1 VLKATEDYE
10 IREIVLSGNEE
21 QCVFLDDKS
30 AVLLKDLIP
39 TYDSSYL
46 TNEQINQIELLELDK
61 APRVS
66 FEVSKTK
73 SPVAT
78 PRKIIYVGLNYQ
90 KHAIEMGIDAP
101 TEPIVFMKSPKTMV
115 GGFDK
120 IVIPSN
126 SKKTDYEV
134 ELAIII
140 GEHALYENSPKDAL
154 NCILSYTISQ
164 DISEREWQ
172 LKKGGQ
178 WMKGKSF
185 PTFNPLGPCIVTR
198 DELDGDNFKIWSKV
212 NGAVCQDS
220 NTNDLIFD
228 IRFCIWY
235 LSQFIELEPGDV
247 VNTGTPEGVGMS
259 RTPSGFLKPGDI
271 LESGIEG
278 IGTIKN
284 LVC

>member
-1 VLKATEDYE
+1 MRLG
-10 IREIVLSGNEE
+10 RLLLSGNEE

-39 TYDSSYL
+39 TYDGSYL
-46 TNEQINQIELLELDK
+46 TNELISQIELLELDR
-61 APRVS
+61 APRVV
-66 FEVSKTK
+66 FEVSETR
-73 SPVAT
+73 SPVVT
-78 PRKIIYVGLNYQ
+78 PRKIICVGLNYQ

-101 TEPIVFMKSPKTMV
+101 SEPIVFMKSPKTMV
-115 GGFDK
+115 GGFDN
-120 IVIPSN
+120 IVIPPN

-140 GEHALYENSPKDAL
+140 GEHALYLNSPKDAF
-154 NCILSYTISQ
+154 NCILGYTISQ

-172 LKKGGQ
+172 LERGGQ

-185 PTFNPLGPCIVTR
+185 PTFNPLGPCVVTK
-198 DELDGDNFKIWSKV
+198 DELDGDNLKIWSKV
-212 NGAVCQDS
+212 NGAVRQDS

-228 IRFCIWY
+228 IGFCIWY
-235 LSQFIELEPGDV
+235 ISQFMELEPGDV

>member
-1 VLKATEDYE
+1 MRLG
-10 IREIVLSGNEE
+10 RLLLSGNEE

-39 TYDSSYL
+39 TYDGSYL
-46 TNEQINQIELLELDK
+46 TNELISQIELLELDR
-61 APRVS
+61 APRVV
-66 FEVSKTK
+66 FEVSETR
-73 SPVAT
+73 SPVVT
-78 PRKIIYVGLNYQ
+78 PRKIICVGLNYQ
-90 KHAIEMGIDAP
+90 KHAMEMGIDAP
-101 TEPIVFMKSPKTMV
+101 SEPIVFMKSPKTMV
-115 GGFDK
+115 GGFDN
-120 IVIPSN
+120 IVIPPN

-134 ELAIII
+134 ELAAII
-140 GEHALYENSPKDAL
+140 GEHALYLNSPKDAL
-154 NCILSYTISQ
+154 NCILGYTISQ

-172 LKKGGQ
+172 LERGGQ

-185 PTFNPLGPCIVTR
+185 PTFNPLGPCIVTK
-198 DELDGDNFKIWSKV
+198 DELDGDNLKIWSKV
-212 NGAVCQDS
+212 NGAVRQDS

-228 IRFCIWY
+228 IGFCIWY
-235 LSQFIELEPGDV
+235 ISQFMELEPGDV

-278 IGTIKN
+278 IGAIKN

>member
-1 VLKATEDYE
+1 M
-10 IREIVLSGNEE
+10 
-21 QCVFLDDKS
+21 FLDDKS

-39 TYDSSYL
+39 TYDDLYL
-46 TNEQINQIELLELDK
+46 TNELISQIELLELDR
-61 APRVS
+61 APRVV
-66 FEVSKTK
+66 FEVSETR
-73 SPVAT
+73 SPIVT
-78 PRKIIYVGLNYQ
+78 PRKIICVGLNYQ

-101 TEPIVFMKSPKTMV
+101 SEPIVFMKSPKTMV
-115 GGFDK
+115 GGFDN
-120 IVIPSN
+120 IVIPPN

-140 GEHALYENSPKDAL
+140 GEHALYLNSPKDAL
-154 NCILSYTISQ
+154 NCILGYTISQ

-172 LKKGGQ
+172 LERGGQ

-185 PTFNPLGPCIVTR
+185 PTFNPLGPCVVTK
-198 DELDGDNFKIWSKV
+198 DELDGDNLKIWSKV
-212 NGAVCQDS
+212 NGAVRQDS

-228 IRFCIWY
+228 IGFCIWY
-235 LSQFIELEPGDV
+235 ISQFMELEPGDV

-271 LESGIEG
+271 LESGIQG

>member
-1 VLKATEDYE
+1 LL
-10 IREIVLSGNEE
+10 LSGNEE

-39 TYDSSYL
+39 TYDGSYL
-46 TNEQINQIELLELDK
+46 TNELISQIELLELDR
-61 APRVS
+61 APRVV
-66 FEVSKTK
+66 FEVSETR
-73 SPVAT
+73 SPVVT
-78 PRKIIYVGLNYQ
+78 PRKIICVGLNYQ

-101 TEPIVFMKSPKTMV
+101 SEPIVFMKSPKTMV
-115 GGFDK
+115 SGFDN
-120 IVIPSN
+120 IVIPPN

-140 GEHALYENSPKDAL
+140 GEHALYLNSPKDAL
-154 NCILSYTISQ
+154 NCILGYTISQ

-172 LKKGGQ
+172 LERGGQ

-185 PTFNPLGPCIVTR
+185 PTFNPLGPCVVTK
-198 DELDGDNFKIWSKV
+198 DELNGDNLKIWSKV
-212 NGAVCQDS
+212 NGAVRQDS

-228 IRFCIWY
+228 IGFCIWY
-235 LSQFIELEPGDV
+235 ISQFMELEPGDV

-271 LESGIEG
+271 LESGIQG

>member
-1 VLKATEDYE
+1 MRLG
-10 IREIVLSGNEE
+10 RLLLSGNEE

-39 TYDSSYL
+39 SYDGSYL
-46 TNEQINQIELLELDK
+46 TNELIGQIELLELDR
-61 APRVS
+61 APRVV
-66 FEVSKTK
+66 FEVSETR
-73 SPVAT
+73 SPVVT
-78 PRKIIYVGLNYQ
+78 PRKIICVGLNYQ

-101 TEPIVFMKSPKTMV
+101 SEPIVFMKSPKTMV
-115 GGFDK
+115 GGFDN
-120 IVIPSN
+120 IVIPPN

-134 ELAIII
+134 ELAVII
-140 GEHALYENSPKDAL
+140 GEHALYLNSPKDAL
-154 NCILSYTISQ
+154 NCILGYTISQ

-172 LKKGGQ
+172 LERGGQ

-185 PTFNPLGPCIVTR
+185 PTFNPLGPCIVTK
-198 DELDGDNFKIWSKV
+198 DEIDGDNLKIWSKV
-212 NGAVCQDS
+212 NGAVRQDS

-228 IRFCIWY
+228 IGFCIWY
-235 LSQFIELEPGDV
+235 ISQFMELEPGDV

-278 IGTIKN
+278 IGAIKN

>member
-1 VLKATEDYE
+1 MRLG
-10 IREIVLSGNEE
+10 RLLLSGNEE

-39 TYDSSYL
+39 TYDGSYL
-46 TNEQINQIELLELDK
+46 TNELISQIELLELDR
-61 APRVS
+61 APRVV
-66 FEVSKTK
+66 FEVSETR
-73 SPVAT
+73 SPVVT
-78 PRKIIYVGLNYQ
+78 PRKIICVGLNYQ

-101 TEPIVFMKSPKTMV
+101 SEPIVFMKSPKTMV
-115 GGFDK
+115 SGFDN
-120 IVIPSN
+120 IVIPPN

-140 GEHALYENSPKDAL
+140 GEHALYLNSPKDAL
-154 NCILSYTISQ
+154 NCILGYTISQ

-172 LKKGGQ
+172 LERGGQ

-185 PTFNPLGPCIVTR
+185 PTFNPLGPCVVTN
-198 DELDGDNFKIWSKV
+198 DELNGDNLKIWSKV
-212 NGAVCQDS
+212 NGAVRQDS

-228 IRFCIWY
+228 IGFCIWY
-235 LSQFIELEPGDV
+235 ISQFMELEPGDV

-271 LESGIEG
+271 LESGIQG

>member
-1 VLKATEDYE
+1 MRLG
-10 IREIVLSGNEE
+10 RLLLSGNEE

-39 TYDSSYL
+39 TYDGSYL
-46 TNEQINQIELLELDK
+46 TNELISQIELLELDR
-61 APRVS
+61 APRVV
-66 FEVSKTK
+66 FEVSETR
-73 SPVAT
+73 SPVVT
-78 PRKIIYVGLNYQ
+78 PRKIICVGLNYQ
-90 KHAIEMGIDAP
+90 KHAMEMGIDAP
-101 TEPIVFMKSPKTMV
+101 SEPIVFMKSPKTMV
-115 GGFDK
+115 GGFDN
-120 IVIPSN
+120 IVIPPN

-134 ELAIII
+134 ELAVII
-140 GEHALYENSPKDAL
+140 GEYALYLNSPKDAL
-154 NCILSYTISQ
+154 NCILGYTISQ

-172 LKKGGQ
+172 LERGGQ

-185 PTFNPLGPCIVTR
+185 PTFNPLGPCIVTK
-198 DELDGDNFKIWSKV
+198 DELDGDNLKIWSKV
-212 NGAVCQDS
+212 NGAVRQDS

-228 IRFCIWY
+228 IGFCIWY
-235 LSQFIELEPGDV
+235 ISQFMELEPGDV

-278 IGTIKN
+278 IGAIKN

>member
-1 VLKATEDYE
+1 MRLG
-10 IREIVLSGNEE
+10 RLLLSGNEE

-39 TYDSSYL
+39 TYDGSYL
-46 TNEQINQIELLELDK
+46 TNELISQIELLELDR
-61 APRVS
+61 APRVV
-66 FEVSKTK
+66 FEVSETR
-73 SPVAT
+73 SPVVT
-78 PRKIIYVGLNYQ
+78 PRKIICVGLNYQ

-101 TEPIVFMKSPKTMV
+101 SEPIVFMKSPKTMV
-115 GGFDK
+115 GGFDN
-120 IVIPSN
+120 IVIPPN

-140 GEHALYENSPKDAL
+140 GEHALYLNSPKDAL
-154 NCILSYTISQ
+154 NCILGYTISQ

-172 LKKGGQ
+172 LERGGQ

-185 PTFNPLGPCIVTR
+185 PTFNPLGPCVVTK
-198 DELDGDNFKIWSKV
+198 DELNGDNLKIWSKV
-212 NGAVCQDS
+212 NGAVRQDS

-228 IRFCIWY
+228 IGFCIWY
-235 LSQFIELEPGDV
+235 ISQFMELEPGDV

-278 IGTIKN
+278 IGAIKN

>member
-1 VLKATEDYE
+1 MRLG
-10 IREIVLSGNEE
+10 RLLLSGNEE

-39 TYDSSYL
+39 TYDGSYL
-46 TNEQINQIELLELDK
+46 TNELISQIELLELDR
-61 APRVS
+61 APRVV
-66 FEVSKTK
+66 FEVSETR
-73 SPVAT
+73 SPVVT
-78 PRKIIYVGLNYQ
+78 PRKIICVGLNYQ

-101 TEPIVFMKSPKTMV
+101 SEPIVFMKSPKTMV
-115 GGFDK
+115 GGFDN
-120 IVIPSN
+120 IVIPPN

-140 GEHALYENSPKDAL
+140 GEHALYLNSPKDAL
-154 NCILSYTISQ
+154 NCILGYTISQ

-172 LKKGGQ
+172 LERGGQ

-185 PTFNPLGPCIVTR
+185 PTFNPLGPCVVTK
-198 DELDGDNFKIWSKV
+198 DELNGDNLKIWSKV
-212 NGAVCQDS
+212 NGAVRQDS
-220 NTNDLIFD
+220 NTNDHIFD
-228 IRFCIWY
+228 IGFCIWY
-235 LSQFIELEPGDV
+235 ISQFMELEPGDV

-271 LESGIEG
+271 LESGIQG

>member
-1 VLKATEDYE
+1 MRLG
-10 IREIVLSGNEE
+10 RLLLSGNEE

-39 TYDSSYL
+39 TYDGSYL
-46 TNEQINQIELLELDK
+46 TNELISQIEQLELDR
-61 APRVS
+61 APRVI
-66 FEVSKTK
+66 FEVSETR
-73 SPVAT
+73 SPIVT
-78 PRKIIYVGLNYQ
+78 PRKIICVGLNYQ

-101 TEPIVFMKSPKTMV
+101 SEPIVFMKSPKTMV
-115 GGFDK
+115 GGFDN
-120 IVIPSN
+120 IVIPPN
-126 SKKTDYEV
+126 SMKTDYEV
-134 ELAIII
+134 ELAIVI
-140 GEHALYENSPKDAL
+140 GKHALYLNSPKDAF
-154 NCILSYTISQ
+154 NCILGYTISQ

-172 LKKGGQ
+172 LERGGQ

-185 PTFNPLGPCIVTR
+185 PTFNPLGPCVVTK
-198 DELDGDNFKIWSKV
+198 DELDGDNLKIWSKV
-212 NGAVCQDS
+212 NGAVRQDS

-228 IRFCIWY
+228 IGFCIWY
-235 LSQFIELEPGDV
+235 ISQFMELEPGDV

>member
-1 VLKATEDYE
+1 MKLG
-10 IREIVLSGNEE
+10 RLFLSGNEE

-30 AVLLKDLIP
+30 AILLKELIP
-39 TYDSSYL
+39 TYNGSYL
-46 TNEQINQIELLELDK
+46 SNELISQIKLSELDK
-61 APRVS
+61 APRVA
-66 FEVSKTK
+66 FEVSETR
-73 SPVAT
+73 SPLIT
-78 PRKIIYVGLNYQ
+78 PRKIICVGLNYQ
-90 KHAIEMGIDAP
+90 KHAIEMGIGAP
-101 TEPIVFMKSPKTMV
+101 SEPIVFMKSPKTMV

-120 IVIPSN
+120 IVIPPNSN
-126 SKKTDYEV
+126 KTDYEV

-140 GEHALYENSPKDAL
+140 GEHALYLNSPKDAL
-154 NCILSYTISQ
+154 NCILGYTISQ

-172 LKKGGQ
+172 LEKGGQ

-185 PTFNPLGPCIVTR
+185 PTFNPLGPCIVTK
-198 DELDGDNFKIWSKV
+198 DELDGDNLKIWSKV
-212 NGAVCQDS
+212 NGAVRQDS

-228 IRFCIWY
+228 IGFCIWY
-235 LSQFIELEPGDV
+235 ISQFMELEPGDI

-259 RTPSGFLKPGDI
+259 RNPRGFLKPGDI

>member
-1 VLKATEDYE
+1 MRLG
-10 IREIVLSGNEE
+10 RLLLSGNEE

-39 TYDSSYL
+39 TYDGSYL
-46 TNEQINQIELLELDK
+46 TNELISQIELLELDR
-61 APRVS
+61 APRVV
-66 FEVSKTK
+66 FEVSETR
-73 SPVAT
+73 SPVVT
-78 PRKIIYVGLNYQ
+78 PRKIICVGLNYQ
-90 KHAIEMGIDAP
+90 KHAMEMGIDAP
-101 TEPIVFMKSPKTMV
+101 SEPIVFMKSPKTMV
-115 GGFDK
+115 GGFDN
-120 IVIPSN
+120 IVIPPN

-134 ELAIII
+134 ELAVII
-140 GEHALYENSPKDAL
+140 GEHALYLNSPKDAL
-154 NCILSYTISQ
+154 NCILGYTISQ

-172 LKKGGQ
+172 LERGGQ

-185 PTFNPLGPCIVTR
+185 PTFNPLGPCIVTK
-198 DELDGDNFKIWSKV
+198 DELDGDNLKIWSKV
-212 NGAVCQDS
+212 NGAVRQDS

-228 IRFCIWY
+228 IGFCIWY
-235 LSQFIELEPGDV
+235 ISQFMELEPGDV

-278 IGTIKN
+278 IGAIKN

>member
-1 VLKATEDYE
+1 MRLG
-10 IREIVLSGNEE
+10 RLLLSGNEE

-39 TYDSSYL
+39 TYDGSYL
-46 TNEQINQIELLELDK
+46 TNELISQIELLELDR
-61 APRVS
+61 APRVV
-66 FEVSKTK
+66 FEVSETR
-73 SPVAT
+73 SPVVA
-78 PRKIIYVGLNYQ
+78 PRKIICVGLNYQ

-101 TEPIVFMKSPKTMV
+101 SEPIVFMKSPKTMV
-115 GGFDK
+115 GGFDN
-120 IVIPSN
+120 IVIPPN

-140 GEHALYENSPKDAL
+140 GEHALYLNSPKDAL
-154 NCILSYTISQ
+154 NCILGYTISQ

-172 LKKGGQ
+172 LERGGQ

-185 PTFNPLGPCIVTR
+185 PTFNPLGPCIVTK
-198 DELDGDNFKIWSKV
+198 DELDGDNLKIWSKV
-212 NGAVCQDS
+212 NGAVRQDS

-228 IRFCIWY
+228 IGFCIWY
-235 LSQFIELEPGDV
+235 ISQFMELEPGDV

-271 LESGIEG
+271 LESGIQG